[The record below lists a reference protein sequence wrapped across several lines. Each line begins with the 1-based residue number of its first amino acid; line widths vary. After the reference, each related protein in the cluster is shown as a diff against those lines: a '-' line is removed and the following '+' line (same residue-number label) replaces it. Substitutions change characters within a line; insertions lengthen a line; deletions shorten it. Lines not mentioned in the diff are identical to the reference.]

1 MTELTTAF
9 FAPPNEIVTSKLDG
23 ELARLLATL
32 RTRYERL
39 NARTLLPAK
48 VSGTTR
54 WYAIAPSHRDGR
66 LLREE
71 VQCWLS
77 RPLTTGQ
84 VDVSTTSSD
93 PVDQAAIALVPAGS
107 VIRVDVARGWVDQV
121 RRNVDSLTNVWAI
134 EPDRGVD
141 QPRPVGRILRQFYES
156 LVGNDRPQA
165 EAALDELRGR
175 ALLSA
180 TNLRF
185 LRVELLS
192 SLGTPQ
198 DLRDDPSLQG
208 ISLLARPPA
217 VTESLAEAAD
227 ELLVTPAL
235 RSSAVDEWRSAAE
248 RLDVAWPALVTHSY
262 QVTTTATARCYALGQ
277 LLLESPQEQQ
287 LRVLSAR
294 YPDDPVIAEVLA
306 ATSVDQ
312 AAAQPPV
319 TPLSL
324 YYDGEYEAALR
335 IASSQAPN
343 RSIAAIALAAAVN
356 LRDSASAMRA
366 LAVVDRLSDSDRSG
380 LLENAVERSFFDS
393 LCALTSE
400 ARVPTDWLD
409 WLNGDWPDRPDLL
422 SEWSREWLR
431 TPDEFMATADE
442 LAEAFIDAL
451 NDSRRARV
459 RNGIPLF
466 VEWLISGGIPPSA
479 VALAT
484 NTFDI
489 MLSSEPGKTE
499 RQAALSLL
507 DEVLAVGCT
516 SQEYREIL
524 SAITRELSIIG
535 PRDGQWLA
543 QVIDLLLMSACPDPA
558 ERTTVIAR
566 AAGVA
571 KLWTDRIDRRD
582 AILLSL
588 LFRGAGTDFTLPD
601 PEAAKGQDVP
611 NFKSVGVYSLMES
624 AIRVVT
630 SWIRGRWP
638 DVVVRSSSGTGN
650 SDSLAA
656 MVRGVDVM
664 LVQTSHAKHA
674 ATGAINMAVV
684 DPSRLVL
691 VHGRGS
697 FVTDESSS
705 RLGGRRNHMRT

>member
-9 FAPPNEIVTSKLDG
+9 FSPPNEIVPSKLDG
-23 ELARLLATL
+23 ELARLLDTL

-48 VSGTTR
+48 VSNTTR

-77 RPLTTGQ
+77 RPLTAGQ

-121 RRNVDSLTNVWAI
+121 RRNVGSLTNVWAI
-134 EPDRGVD
+134 EPERGVD

-235 RSSAVDEWRSAAE
+235 GSSATDEWRSAAE

-287 LRVLSAR
+287 LRELSAR
-294 YPDDPVIAEVLA
+294 YRDDPVIAGVLE
-306 ATSVDQ
+306 ATSVEQ

-324 YYDGEYEAALR
+324 YYDGEYEAALTS
-335 IASSQAPN
+335 ASTQVPD

-380 LLENAVERSFFDS
+380 LLGNAVERSFFES
-393 LCALTSE
+393 LRALTSE

-422 SEWSREWLR
+422 SEWSREWSR
-431 TPDEFMATADE
+431 TPDELMATADE

-451 NDSRRARV
+451 NDSRRPRV

-466 VEWLISGGIPPSA
+466 VEWLISGGVPPSA

-484 NTFDI
+484 TTFDI

-516 SQEYREIL
+516 LQEYREIL

-543 QVIDLLLMSACPDPA
+543 QMIDLLLMSACPDPA

-571 KLWTDRIDRRD
+571 QSWTDLIDRHD
-582 AILLSL
+582 AILLGL
-588 LFRGAGTDFTLPD
+588 LFRGTGTDFTLPD
-601 PEAAKGQDVP
+601 PETAKGQDAP
-611 NFKSVGVYSLMES
+611 PFKSVGVYSLMES

-630 SWIRGRWP
+630 SWIRERWP

-656 MVRGVDVM
+656 MVKGVDVM

-691 VHGRGS
+691 VHGRGA
-697 FVTDESSS
+697 SSLM
-705 RLGGRRNHMRT
+705 RALLDWAEGGTT